1 MEPMKP
7 SNDLCGA
14 GLPQNPESGEV
25 SEGYVRAVVAKYSQ
39 SPEEELEFLE
49 MMGLLTDEAP

>member
-14 GLPQNPESGEV
+14 GLPVSHPPGEASV
-25 SEGYVRAVVAKYSQ
+25 DFVRAVIAGYSQ